1 MVLFFKKKPQELY
14 PCYDRRK
21 QEYKLPLHNLTR
33 QAWQTNA
40 TWATAVEASGEKV
53 PQRSLRITPTSRTGS
68 PKDKHLDNPTA
79 DSSRRKDKRRD

>member
-1 MVLFFKKKPQELY
+1 MVLFKKKS
-14 PCYDRRK
+14 DRSSTLVTIEE